1 MRLSKFLTAIYLT
14 LDYYIDFN
22 LCLKQNKN
30 MYYFIYRENL
40 LNYKQILSPMMMFLR
55 HQRTVQSGEFKIVN
69 APIEPVT
76 QTVNDSFVDSKIEP
90 LSLDKVMVNTPKIVR
105 NRNRFYNLVYYKKN
119 NCVHADFCEHDT
131 QKRVLNY
138 NKNLKFKKD
147 LTRYGI
153 EPNPG
158 PSLPRIGEYEIFVEN
173 TGTYQY
179 CFNCDSMCQLL
190 ATDTQYIFYTNN
202 CKMCLFVMQNQ
213 ILSDEAMLDLQA
225 RFACVR
231 NWLMDGSKHGKSFL
245 SHYTAIPVGV
255 DKYIDLLEDVCILAH
270 DFIYS
275 TCLANRYVAIVSF
288 CKRRGSRIGFTS
300 TLMYVAADLF
310 GSDQINSG
318 VDPLQSEIEQRLA
331 YSPQA
336 DDAEDNIFAEARKY
350 VNCYEKLKDTTIYK
364 KLYKFSLY
372 VLTLGLLDGIKI
384 DFNSMNFSKFE
395 SKCIKE
401 THKPG
406 LDMIHCFLDTIL
418 FVCDKGMQY
427 FKCGDVDV
435 IFHSGS
441 SYEKWVG
448 KANKLLCDS
457 KFLNNPE
464 PLGIDKFSFLSEL
477 KEAIEKGSAI
487 VKFANGMDK
496 HEKLYVNR
504 ILNDLRMLEAEQ
516 LTRKAAQMPRKDPFA
531 VLIHGSS
538 SICKSQLKQI
548 LFYHYGK
555 VFDLPTTADYMYT
568 RCPTDEYWSGF
579 NSTQWCIVMDDIA
592 FLKPNGEVDP
602 TLKEMLQVKNSVP
615 YTPPQASLEDKGRTP
630 VRAELLIGTTNTK
643 HLNLYAYF
651 ACPFAIARRMSY
663 VITAKVKPQYSKHNF
678 MADSNKI
685 PSTQDGEYMNI
696 WDFEIAIPVPQL
708 DIEVDNQ
715 QSKYVV
721 IHRFTDINDLL
732 VWYIKAAKEH
742 ESAQTKALNADK
754 VMLNVTVCK
763 TCYKAESKCSCF
775 QPQSALEIL
784 ETHSKFFQFQMWL
797 YKQIILGC
805 VNPDI
810 ELLLYLY
817 SYIQYNLF
825 PVYILFFMWFFMQPL
840 LCFKVC
846 AGPVIMYLLYKYI
859 WVLLHTFCAYTGG
872 IAWKYR
878 LMFRLT
884 NNCEETYRFLIAL
897 AGDRIKRMHFT
908 NTDLTKLAA
917 FLSLPMVI
925 LAVKKAY
932 NSAYPKQK
940 PYDEQGNVGV
950 SPVPIHDEKP
960 TFYYHNPYVNTD
972 IEISGAS
979 KCSQGDIISNY
990 VERATAKFRFKF
1002 TELPGKFSASIGI
1015 NINGNIWLLNN
1026 HAIKYDS
1033 GVFDVIID
1041 SEEQNISRNIKAIT
1055 FCAKDVVRIP
1065 NTDLALLQVRALPP
1079 GKNIFKYFPLDKM
1092 IKGRYSGFY
1101 HLISKQGDRSRVD
1114 ISNIQGNAKCPVFG
1128 VAGYFARVHVPT
1140 QVGDCGA
1147 MCIANIGDSQVLLGT
1162 HTAGNP
1168 DGGIFLQHISQAMLA
1183 PYMSNFNP
1191 QIECGTIPISAPGY
1205 ERSLGPVHHK
1215 STLRF
1220 IEKGTAHVMG
1230 SFMGYRPK
1238 HKSRVKDTFIKDY
1251 VVQSGYKANCGAP
1264 DMSWK
1269 PWHLALTDMV
1279 APQYTFNNEV
1289 LDICENA
1296 FFNDILDVIGDKVLD
1311 LQVYTQDVALNGV
1324 DGVTFV
1330 DMLNTSTSAGNPF
1343 KKSKKHFITLSDSG
1357 KIAEIDSVIQQRVDD
1372 ICACYDEGRR
1382 FHPQFCG
1389 HLKDEPT
1396 PFKKILAGKTRVFT
1410 GGEFAWSIVVRRY
1423 LLSHIR
1429 LIQNN
1434 PYAFEAMPG
1443 IVAQSKEWN
1452 TLYNY
1457 LTKFGKNKII
1467 AGDYGKFDK
1476 KMAAAFILSAFR
1488 ILERLAKQAGWPEE
1502 DLVYIRC
1509 IANDTAFPT
1518 IDFNGE
1524 LIEIQ
1529 GNPSGH
1535 PLTVIINC
1543 LVNSLYMRYAYYYV
1557 SKKPINTF
1565 RKYVNLATYGDDNIM
1580 GVSDEC
1586 PDFNHTRIA
1595 IIMKMIGV
1603 EYTMAEKEAV
1613 SIPYIHI
1620 DDSSFLKRKFVFD
1633 SDIGKVICPLDHSS
1647 IDKMLTSRLDEG
1659 TLDIKAHSICVIETA
1674 LREYFFYG
1682 KQKFEDRRLF
1692 FLQLVKD
1699 CGLEDWV
1706 EKSTFP
1712 DYDQLLSDFHLRLKD
1727 YPDHDVDIQ
1736 RKLWE

>member
-1 MRLSKFLTAIYLT
+1 
-14 LDYYIDFN
+14 
-22 LCLKQNKN
+22 
-30 MYYFIYRENL
+30 MYMCINRENIKI
-40 LNYKQILSPMMMFLR
+40 YKQTLLPMMMFKR
-55 HQRTVQSGEFKIVN
+55 HQRTVQSGDFKNATQDSIKPVN
-69 APIEPVT
+69 HT
-76 QTVNDSFVDSKIEP
+76 VDSQ
-90 LSLDKVMVNTPKIVR
+90 LTDPKIPHLPLKGVLHHVPLVRDR
-105 NRNRFYNLVYYKKN
+105 NRLFNLRYKHRDNRI
-119 NCVHADFCEHDT
+119 CADYCEFDT
-131 QKRVLNY
+131 RKRVVLINER
-138 NKNLKFKKD
+138 LQFKKD
-147 LTRYGI
+147 LARYGV

-158 PSLPRIGEYEIFVEN
+158 PPLTTIREYEVYFEGH
-173 TGTYQY
+173 GTYQY
-179 CFNCDSMCQLL
+179 CFNCDTLIQLL
-190 ATDTQYIFYTNN
+190 SMDTQFIFYTNN
-202 CKMCLFVMQNQ
+202 CKMCLFEAQNQ
-213 ILSDEAMLDLQA
+213 ILSDEAFLDLQT
-225 RFACVR
+225 RISSIR
-231 NWLMDGSKHGKSFL
+231 NWLMDGDKHGKSFL
-245 SHYTAIPVGV
+245 SHYTAIPIGI

-275 TCLANRYVAIVSF
+275 SCLANRYVAIVSF

-310 GSDQINSG
+310 GSEQFSG
-318 VDPLQSEIEQRLA
+318 PDPLQSEIEQRLEF
-331 YSPQA
+331 SPQS
-336 DDAEDNIFAEARKY
+336 DDTEDNIFAEARKY
-350 VNCYEKLKDTTIYK
+350 VNCYEKLKETTIYK

-395 SKCIKE
+395 AKCIKE

-441 SYEKWVG
+441 SYEKWVS

-464 PLGIDKFSFLSEL
+464 PLGIDKFSFLSDL
-477 KEAIEKGSAI
+477 KESIEKGSAI

-663 VITAKVKPQYSKHNF
+663 VITAKVKPEFSKHNF

-685 PSTQDGEYMNI
+685 PATQDGEYMNI
-696 WDFEIAIPVPQL
+696 WDFEVAIPVPQL
-708 DIEVDNQ
+708 DVEVDNQ

-721 IHRFTDINDLL
+721 IHRFSDINDLL
-732 VWYIKAAKEH
+732 VWYITAAKEH
-742 ESAQTKALNADK
+742 ENAQTKALNADK

-763 TCYKAESKCSCF
+763 TCYKAESKCVCF
-775 QPQSALEIL
+775 QSQSALGVL
-784 ETHSKFFQFQMWL
+784 ENHSKLFQFQMWL
-797 YKQIILGC
+797 YKQIIVGC
-805 VNPDI
+805 VNPEI
-810 ELLLYLY
+810 EFLTYLY
-817 SYIQYNLF
+817 SYVKYHLF
-825 PVYILFFMWFFMQPL
+825 PTYMLFFMWFYLHPIGCIKTCCVPVCLYFM
-840 LCFKVC
+840 
-846 AGPVIMYLLYKYI
+846 YKYI
-859 WVLLHTFCAYTGG
+859 WVVLHAFCAYTGG

-884 NNCEETYRFLIAL
+884 NNSEETYSFLIGL
-897 AGDRIKRMHFT
+897 AGDRIKRIHFT

-925 LAVKKAY
+925 LAIKKAY
-932 NSAYPKQK
+932 SNACPTKVEK
-940 PYDEQGNVGV
+940 KFDEQGNVGV
-950 SPVPIHDEKP
+950 TPVPIQQEKP

-972 IEISGAS
+972 VEISGAS
-979 KCSQGDIISNY
+979 KCAQDGILNRL
-990 VERATAKFRFKF
+990 VEKATAKFTFKF
-1002 TELPGKFSASIGI
+1002 VELPGKFSASIGI
-1015 NINGNIWLLNN
+1015 NICGNIWLLNN
-1026 HAIKYDS
+1026 HAIKYDT
-1033 GVFDVIID
+1033 GTYAVTID
-1041 SEEQNISRNIKAIT
+1041 PIEQNISRNIKTVT
-1055 FCAKDVVRIP
+1055 FCSNDFIRIP
-1065 NTDLALLQVRALPP
+1065 NTDLVLLQVRALPP
-1079 GKNIFKYFPLDKM
+1079 GKNLLKYLPLDNI
-1092 IKGRYSGFY
+1092 IKGKYSGIY
-1101 HLISKQGDRSRVD
+1101 HLITKQGERSQ
-1114 ISNIQGNAKCPVFG
+1114 INLSNIQGGVRCPVFG
-1128 VAGYFARVHVPT
+1128 VPGYFARVTNPT

-1147 MCIANIGDSQVLLGT
+1147 MCIAKVGDSEVLLGT

-1168 DGGIFLQHISQAMLA
+1168 NGSIFLQHVSQAMLA
-1183 PYMSNFNP
+1183 PYMGKFHA

-1205 ERSLGPVHHK
+1205 ERTLGPVHHK
-1215 STLRF
+1215 SALRF
-1220 IEKGTAHVMG
+1220 IEDGTANVMG

-1238 HKSRVKDTFIKDY
+1238 HKSRVEDTHIKKH
-1251 VVQSGYKANCGAP
+1251 VTEAGYDAGYGAP
-1264 DMSWK
+1264 DMTWK
-1269 PWHLALTDMV
+1269 PWHLALKDMV
-1279 APQYTFNNEV
+1279 APQYTFNTAV
-1289 LDICENA
+1289 LDECEES
-1296 FFNDILDVIGDKVLD
+1296 FFHDIEDALGPKLME
-1311 LQVYTQDVALNGV
+1311 LQVYTQEVALNGM
-1324 DGVTFV
+1324 DGITFV
-1330 DMLNTSTSAGNPF
+1330 DMINTSTSAGNPF
-1343 KKSKKHFITLSDSG
+1343 KKSKKHFISLDEAG
-1357 KIAEIDSVIQQRVDD
+1357 KIESVDPIIQERIDA
-1372 ICACYDEGRR
+1372 ICKSYDLGIR

-1389 HLKDEPT
+1389 HAKDESL
-1396 PFKKILAGKTRVFT
+1396 PFRKIAAGKTRIFT
-1410 GGEFAWSIVVRRY
+1410 GGEFAWSVVVRRY

-1443 IVAQSKEWN
+1443 IVAQSKEWD
-1452 TLYNY
+1452 TLYKY

-1488 ILERLAKQAGWPEE
+1488 ILERMAKKAGWPEE
-1502 DLVYIRC
+1502 DLIYIRC
-1509 IANDTAFPT
+1509 IAFDTAFPT
-1518 IDFNGE
+1518 IDFNGD

-1543 LVNSLYMRYAYYYV
+1543 LVNSLYMRYAYYYIA
-1557 SKKPINTF
+1557 KKPVSTF
-1565 RKYVNLATYGDDNIM
+1565 RKHVNLATYGDDNIM

-1586 PDFNHTRIA
+1586 PDFNHTRISV
-1595 IIMKMIGV
+1595 IMKVIGV
-1603 EYTMAEKEAV
+1603 EYTMAEKEAA

-1620 DDSSFLKRKFVFD
+1620 DDSSFLKRKFVYD
-1633 SDIGKVICPLDHSS
+1633 DNVGKVVCPLDHSS
-1647 IDKMLTSRLDEG
+1647 IDKMLTSRLNEG
-1659 TLDIKAHSICVIETA
+1659 TLDTKAHSICVIETA

-1682 KQKFEDRRLF
+1682 KEKFEDRRKF
-1692 FLQLVKD
+1692 FAQLIVD
-1699 CGLEDWV
+1699 CELEDWV
-1706 EKSTFP
+1706 EKSTLP
-1712 DYDQLLSDFHLRLKD
+1712 TYDQLLNDFHSRLKD
-1727 YPDHDVDIQ
+1727 YPDHDTDIQ
-1736 RKLWE
+1736 RKLRE